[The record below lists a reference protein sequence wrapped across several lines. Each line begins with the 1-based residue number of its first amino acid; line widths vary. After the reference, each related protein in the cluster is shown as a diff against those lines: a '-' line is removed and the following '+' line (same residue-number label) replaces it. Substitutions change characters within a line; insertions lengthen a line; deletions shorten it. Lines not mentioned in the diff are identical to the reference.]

1 MRSGRASRRPL
12 KIVTFRF
19 FNRPVTPPANLSI
32 TDCLRSSVMAQS
44 AHFGST
50 ITPKSPACF
59 TVRTIAAVSSSSL
72 AGMQPR
78 CRQVP
83 PILSNSTSPTSRP
96 ADAPYSAAA

>member
-1 MRSGRASRRPL
+1 MPL
-12 KIVTFRF
+12 KIVTLRF
-19 FNRPVTPPANLSI
+19 LSSPVTPPASLSI
-32 TDCLRSSVMAQS
+32 TACLRSSVVAQS
-44 AHFGST
+44 TDFGST
-50 ITPKSPACF
+50 ITPKSPACL

-83 PILSNSTSPTSRP
+83 PILSISTSATSSP

>member
-1 MRSGRASRRPL
+1 MPTPL
-12 KIVTFRF
+12 KMVTLRF
-19 FNRPVTPPANLSI
+19 FNRLVTPPASLSI
-32 TDCLRSSVMAQS
+32 TACLRSSVVAQS
-44 AHFGST
+44 TDFGST

-78 CRQVP
+78 CRHVP

-96 ADAPYSAAA
+96 AEAPYSAAA